1 MRMSSRVMAATVL
14 SAAAAMGPPV
24 FAQQEAPPPG
34 QAPQPGASGPTAPT
48 QQGEPPPAPAPSVP
62 PQAAPTGSARFAVV
76 SANVNLR
83 SGPNTNSEIITTIP
97 AGSRVQ
103 VTDCTGEWCMV
114 TWNQRSGFAIARNLD
129 TGGARQARR
138 YRAPSGYAGGPPP
151 GYPYGP
157 PVVYGPP
164 VYYPP
169 PAIVYAPGYYFGPR
183 YYGWHRRW

>member
-1 MRMSSRVMAATVL
+1 MRMSSRMMGATVL
-14 SAAAAMGPPV
+14 AVAAAMATPV
-24 FAQQEAPPPG
+24 RAQQEQPPG
-34 QAPQPGASGPTAPT
+34 QASPPAASPPTAPT
-48 QQGEPPPAPAPSVP
+48 PQGEPPPAPTPGVP
-62 PQAAPTGSARFAVV
+62 PQAAPTGSARGAMVT
-76 SANVNLR
+76 ANVNLR

-103 VTDCTGEWCMV
+103 VADCTGEWCMV
-114 TWNQRSGFAIARNLD
+114 TWSEHSGFAIARNLD
-129 TGGARQARR
+129 TGGARQARH
-138 YRAPSGYAGGPPP
+138 YRAPSGYPGGPPR

-169 PAIVYAPGYYFGPR
+169 PAIVYGPGYYFGPR